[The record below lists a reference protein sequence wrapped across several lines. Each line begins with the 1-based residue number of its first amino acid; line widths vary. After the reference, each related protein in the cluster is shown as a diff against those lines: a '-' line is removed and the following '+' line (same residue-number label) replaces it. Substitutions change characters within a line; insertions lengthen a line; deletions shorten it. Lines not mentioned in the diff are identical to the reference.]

1 MLEQKDFPTVVAH
14 SDCRCFS
21 CEGALTNPQN
31 FGFPIGRGRFGAYCT
46 DCRVRTYYD
55 TAQNLCGFCGST
67 ADPVDEGSGY
77 PFCPDCK
84 GV

>member
-1 MLEQKDFPTVVAH
+1 MLEQKDFPTVGAH

-31 FGFPIGRGRFGAYCT
+31 FGYSIGRGRFGAYCA

-67 ADPVDEGSGY
+67 AEPVDEGLGY

>member
-1 MLEQKDFPTVVAH
+1 MLEQKEFPTVGAH

-21 CEGALTNPQN
+21 CEGELTNPQN

-67 ADPVDEGSGY
+67 ADPVDEGLGY